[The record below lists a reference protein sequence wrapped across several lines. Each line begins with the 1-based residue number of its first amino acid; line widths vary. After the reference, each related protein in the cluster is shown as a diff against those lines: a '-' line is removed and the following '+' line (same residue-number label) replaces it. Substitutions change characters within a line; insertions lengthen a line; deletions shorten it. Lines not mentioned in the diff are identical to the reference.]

1 MSSAASLPGPALTG
15 YHTLHL
21 ERQFLWSIFMW
32 HLRAAIV
39 AASLAISSAAS
50 LADEIKVTVLYR
62 QPQNAEEFDKY
73 YYGKH
78 MPMVYAVKEIKKVEV
93 ARPRPAPDGSQ
104 SPYYL
109 VTELWFENPDVFKSV
124 TATPE
129 WKAIGADVANFAPP
143 GTVTILVSAV
153 EPKK

>member
-1 MSSAASLPGPALTG
+1 MRNFRAGFIAASMIVSSAA
-15 YHTLHL
+15 
-21 ERQFLWSIFMW
+21 
-32 HLRAAIV
+32 AAE
-39 AASLAISSAAS
+39 
-50 LADEIKVTVLYR
+50 EIKVTVLYS

-78 MPMVYAVKEIKKVEV
+78 MPMVSGVKQIKKVEV
-93 ARPRPAPDGSQ
+93 ARPRPAPNGSP

-109 VTELWFENPDVFKSV
+109 ITELWFESPEVFKSV

-143 GTVTILVSAV
+143 GTATILVSVV